1 MDIEIARE
9 YCLAKKGV
17 EECFPFDDENLVFK
31 VMGKM
36 FALINLSGSN
46 LIDLKCEPEYAIEL
60 REHHSGIE
68 GAFHF
73 NKKYW
78 NQVTLDGRVDEK
90 LIKHLIDHSYEE
102 VIKKFT
108 KKLRA
113 EYDALP

>member
-60 REHHSGIE
+60 REHHSEIE